1 MNPRIKALQ
10 TEFDKV
16 RSGIETIQTK
26 AANEGRDLTDA
37 EQADVDTLF
46 KRAED
51 LRPVIETEAE
61 KVRGLQSTAEVLARI
76 GLSAPATITT
86 AKPERPLPSVGE
98 YITNYNRSLRGDAE
112 AAEFVRSFQAEFAR
126 AAAQQ
131 GLSDN
136 TGLVPTPIL
145 GDLIKFVDPA
155 RPALNSLT
163 QRPMWTGTGYR
174 PRVTQSTSV
183 AVQAAEFSELASQK
197 MAITKDA
204 LTRATYGGYVEISE
218 QDAEFT
224 DPGAMQIIMEDL
236 AQQYGVTTGNVVAD
250 ALVAAATNTYELTG
264 AAGAISTVANADLI
278 KGLWSGA
285 NQVYTQ
291 CKKLPDTLWLAP
303 NVWADFG
310 GRTDTAGRPLFPQLG
325 VQNSTGTLDGVG
337 AWAGSPLA
345 GIRMVVDPNFANDVM
360 IIGRSQYGEVYEQI
374 KGTAIGAFNV
384 GTLATQVGYRGYLG
398 TYFRAEGFVK
408 FVNAA

>member
-1 MNPRIKALQ
+1 MNPRIKSLQ
-10 TEFDKV
+10 EQFDKV
-16 RSGIETIQTK
+16 RSGIEAIQTK

-37 EQADVDTLF
+37 EQADVETLF
-46 KRAED
+46 ARAEE
-51 LRPVIETEAE
+51 LRPTIEGEAE
-61 KVRGLQSTAEVLARI
+61 KVRSLQSTADVLARI
-76 GLSAPATITT
+76 GLSAPATTIAQ
-86 AKPERPLPSVGE
+86 AKAPDLPTVGE
-98 YITNYNRSLRGDAE
+98 FIAMYNRSLRQDPE
-112 AAEFVRSFQAEFAR
+112 AMEFMR

-131 GLSDN
+131 GLADN
-136 TGLVPTPIL
+136 SGVVPTPIL

-155 RPALNSLT
+155 RPALNSLVT
-163 QRPMWTGTGYR
+163 RPMWTGTGYR

-183 AVQAAEFSELASQK
+183 TSQAAEFTELASQK
-197 MAITKDA
+197 MLITKDA
-204 LTRATYGGYVEISE
+204 LTRNTYGGYVEISE

-224 DPGAMQIIMEDL
+224 DPGVMQIIMEDL

-278 KGLWSGA
+278 KGLWAGA

-310 GRTDTAGRPLFPQLG
+310 GRTDTTGRPLFPQLG

-345 GIRMVVDPNFANDVM
+345 GIRMVVDPNFATDVM
-360 IIGRSQYGEVYEQI
+360 VIGRSQYGEVYEQI